1 MFLHLS
7 KPVANLNNPEK
18 RNNQET
24 LDRNLRH
31 LGKITA
37 QNVTR
42 GIEDDIRGML
52 EELSESI
59 TQSTARHAEEI
70 AKYVGRIERL
80 EENERLT
87 ARAQI
92 EKQDAVRPLPTY
104 PRQGASSEVFQK
116 ALTATGLAVK
126 VIERKT
132 LFSADPFNFI
142 MVLATESNKIAH
154 AHRLTSSQQRDLI
167 LSYIPTNSPEYSLL
181 ELCGTL
187 QEMFA
192 VISTYSDQVY
202 TRAELEKKINQW
214 TLNNSSHRA
223 LRQSVVALLEL
234 LQKTTDHD
242 FMNDKPELFRLCIT
256 RIQMEKLP
264 MVIHTALN
272 EARMKIRSTDTMVDL
287 TQTLLA
293 ALNRYVGM
301 KPPKG
306 ATAKLEVAR
315 QDPYSQYHGAVA
327 YPVFPPQLATP
338 IPPPAMPVPE
348 KKGNGNRDKRSQGKG
363 GNKQQR
369 DRKGRERSASRGRN
383 SKGNDG
389 KNSPRNGDKKKPS
402 FVTPWPENKPYMSKN
417 GNQLS
422 EAFNDHFR
430 DFCFRCGHSSHQGRD
445 CRTYPDRTP
454 IMTLCTRCRQ
464 GLHEDCKSKRR
475 DLVGGGDNNMAEM
488 KQIMQ
493 AQAMLL
499 RGLMITPGGVATYP
513 ATPTPAIQNKSNPDT
528 ETSDED

>member
-1 MFLHLS
+1 
-7 KPVANLNNPEK
+7 
-18 RNNQET
+18 
-24 LDRNLRH
+24 
-31 LGKITA
+31 
-37 QNVTR
+37 
-42 GIEDDIRGML
+42 
-52 EELSESI
+52 
-59 TQSTARHAEEI
+59 
-70 AKYVGRIERL
+70 
-80 EENERLT
+80 
-87 ARAQI
+87 
-92 EKQDAVRPLPTY
+92 
-104 PRQGASSEVFQK
+104 
-116 ALTATGLAVK
+116 
-126 VIERKT
+126 
-132 LFSADPFNFI
+132 
-142 MVLATESNKIAH
+142 
-154 AHRLTSSQQRDLI
+154 
-167 LSYIPTNSPEYSLL
+167 
-181 ELCGTL
+181 
-187 QEMFA
+187 MFA

-306 ATAKLEVAR
+306 SAAKLEAAR
-315 QDPYSQYHGAVA
+315 YDSQPQGAVT
-327 YPVFPPQLATP
+327 YPIFPPQLA
-338 IPPPAMPVPE
+338 IPPPATPIPAQTGNGRRD
-348 KKGNGNRDKRSQGKG
+348 KGNQSRGRNQ
-363 GNKQQR
+363 QQR
-369 DRKGRERSASRGRN
+369 GQKGRDRSASRGRN
-383 SKGNDG
+383 LRGEDRK
-389 KNSPRNGDKKKPS
+389 KNPKNGDRKKPS

-430 DFCFRCGHSSHQGRD
+430 EFCFRCGHSSHQGRD

-464 GLHEDCKSKRR
+464 GLHEECKSKRR
-475 DLVGGGDNNMAEM
+475 DLTAGGDGNMSEM
-488 KQIMQ
+488 KQILQ

-499 RGLMITPGGVATYP
+499 RGLMIPPGAMAGYP
-513 ATPTPAIQNKSNPDT
+513 AVPAPAIQNKSNPET

>member
-7 KPVANLNNPEK
+7 KPVANLNDPEK

-24 LDRNLRH
+24 LERNLRH

-37 QNVTR
+37 QNVSR
-42 GIEDDIRGML
+42 GIEDDLRAMQ

-70 AKYVGRIERL
+70 AKYVSRIERL

-92 EKQDAVRPLPTY
+92 EKQDAVRPLPSY

-132 LFSADPFNFI
+132 LFSTDPFNFI

-264 MVIHTALN
+264 VTIHTALN

-293 ALNRYVGM
+293 ALNRSVGM

-306 ATAKLEVAR
+306 SAAKLEAAR
-315 QDPYSQYHGAVA
+315 QDFQPQGAMA
-327 YPVFPPQLATP
+327 YPIFPPQLS
-338 IPPPAMPVPE
+338 IPPPTPTLPQVQ
-348 KKGNGNRDKRSQGKG
+348 NGARDKSNQNKGK
-363 GNKQQR
+363 NQQQR
-369 DRKGRERSASRGRN
+369 GQKGRDRSASRGRN
-383 SKGNDG
+383 SRGEDKK
-389 KNSPRNGDKKKPS
+389 KNSRDGDRKKPS

-422 EAFNDHFR
+422 ESFNDHFR
-430 DFCFRCGHSSHQGRD
+430 NFCFRCGHSSHQGRD

-475 DLVGGGDNNMAEM
+475 DLTTGGGQKYCRDETNPASPGYVLEGPDDNP
-488 KQIMQ
+488 
-493 AQAMLL
+493 
-499 RGLMITPGGVATYP
+499 RGNGWVPSSPCPRNT
-513 ATPTPAIQNKSNPDT
+513 K
-528 ETSDED
+528 

>member
-1 MFLHLS
+1 
-7 KPVANLNNPEK
+7 
-18 RNNQET
+18 
-24 LDRNLRH
+24 
-31 LGKITA
+31 
-37 QNVTR
+37 
-42 GIEDDIRGML
+42 ML

-70 AKYVGRIERL
+70 AKYVSRIERL

-104 PRQGASSEVFQK
+104 PRQSASSEVFQK

-142 MVLATESNKIAH
+142 MVLATESNKITH

-167 LSYIPTNSPEYSLL
+167 LTYIPTNSPEYSLL

-264 MVIHTALN
+264 VAIHIALN

-306 ATAKLEVAR
+306 SAAKLEASR
-315 QDPYSQYHGAVA
+315 QDSQPQGAMV
-327 YPVFPPQLATP
+327 YPVFPPQLTMP
-338 IPPPAMPVPE
+338 RPPVPTQPQTQ
-348 KKGNGNRDKRSQGKG
+348 NGARPKNNQNKSKNQDQKRNQG
-363 GNKQQR
+363 QRSR
-369 DRKGRERSASRGRN
+369 DRSSSRGRT
-383 SKGNDG
+383 SREDKK
-389 KNSPRNGDKKKPS
+389 KNSRNGGGKKPS
-402 FVTPWPENKPYMSKN
+402 FVTPWPENKTYMSKN

-422 EAFNDHFR
+422 DAFNDHFR
-430 DFCFRCGHSSHQGRD
+430 DFCFRCGHSSHQGKD
-445 CRTYPDRTP
+445 CRIYSDRTP

-464 GLHEDCKSKRR
+464 GLHEECKSKRR
-475 DLVGGGDNNMAEM
+475 DLTGPADKGIAEM
-488 KQIMQ
+488 EQILQ

-499 RGLMITPGGVATYP
+499 RGLMITPRSMAGYP
-513 ATPTPAIQNKSNPDT
+513 AVSAPALQNKSNQEP